1 MTSAIRVDLQLI
13 ADMVNPAT
21 RALDV
26 GCGDGALLAYLVNFK
41 RVDARGMELS
51 QAGVNAC
58 VANGLSVIQGDAD
71 ADLRDYPD
79 DAFDYVILS
88 QTLQATREPREVLR
102 QMLRVGKRA
111 IVSFPNFAHWQV
123 RLRLV
128 FGGRMPETPSLPFKW
143 YDTPNIHLCSIDDFR
158 ALCARHG
165 RAHRTRHR
173 ARPRQQAGQPAAPA
187 RQSPGRAGGVHA
199 EARLGITRSYSAS
212 TSSSPSFT
220 KPCRS

>member
-1 MTSAIRVDLQLI
+1 MNAAIRVDLQLI
-13 ADMVNPAT
+13 ADMVNPTT

-128 FGGRMPETPSLPFKW
+128 FGGRMPETASLPYKW
-143 YDTPNIHLCSIDDFR
+143 YDTPNIHLCTVKDFED
-158 ALCARHG
+158 LCVKVG
-165 RAHRTRHR
+165 
-173 ARPRQQAGQPAAPA
+173 
-187 RQSPGRAGGVHA
+187 A
-199 EARLGITRSYSAS
+199 EILDERVLHEGS
-212 TSSSPSFT
+212 TVSLMPNLFGSLAVFRFRR
-220 KPCRS
+220 KP